1 MEEEK
6 NEERLMINSQI
17 RTVIICP
24 LFRNDEFYGTSEKLY
39 AQKTDLVPEKDKL
52 ESIKLK
58 S

>member
-17 RTVIICP
+17 RTIICP

>member
-6 NEERLMINSQI
+6 TEERLMINSQI
-17 RTVIICP
+17 RTIICP
-24 LFRNDEFYGTSEKLY
+24 LVRNNEFYGTSEKLY